1 MNQFNDLRT
10 GLHADNPPRRVTRVA
25 EGRMDREKIY
35 KMWDGD
41 PTKLADLANAKGM
54 TVPEFM
60 RTVSPAVNERDAV
73 NRNDQFDPF
82 ADMLSRDNLRV
93 QSVQDGDHVQPAS
106 AVEEFFKTESG
117 RRAFI
122 MRIDDV
128 YDRTLKSLIFAQK
141 ASATT
146 GASVDGLDAFENRA
160 VTAPV
165 IQNPFGLPVTVADIA
180 ARVDPIPSTRWTR
193 PNILSKREN
202 SNPTIVEEGDERP
215 YVTLGV
221 SEDQGNTDTLAA
233 GVGWTDKFATSD
245 LSMDIVNAEVA
256 FQAQAAER
264 YITNEGIRHAWNAIQ
279 RTGRTPGPQS
289 ATKDLDGIL
298 TMRYYSDGGFNYNVL
313 LGNQTAI
320 AAWSRANILAF
331 AQGVTGSINML
342 SPTRL
347 TGAVGEISLGNR
359 LSAGP
364 EMFYFIGGTAGA
376 DGVDIPTTTIPG
388 TALISLDRA
397 QGLVLKV
404 CRTLETDTR
413 QEVISRGITIRR
425 RTWNFGWDLQK
436 DGAAVRWNI

>member
-10 GLHADNPPRRVTRVA
+10 GLHADDAPRRVTRVDTP
-25 EGRMDREKIY
+25 RMDRDRIY
-35 KMWDGD
+35 KMWKED
-41 PTKLADLANAKGM
+41 PTKLADIANAEGM
-54 TVPEFM
+54 TVPEFL
-60 RTVSPAVNERDAV
+60 RSSSPALDARDATKKH
-73 NRNDQFDPF
+73 DTYDPF
-82 ADMLSRDNLRV
+82 ADMLRRDELRV
-93 QSVQDGDHVQPAS
+93 QSVQDGDHVIPAS
-106 AVEEFFKTESG
+106 PVEDFFKTESG

-165 IQNPFGLPVTVADIA
+165 IQNPFGLPVMVADIA

-202 SNPTIVEEGDERP
+202 SVPTIVEEGDERP

-221 SEDQGNTDTLAA
+221 SEDQGSTDTLAA

-264 YITNEGIRHAWNAIQ
+264 YIVNQGILHAWASIT
-279 RTGRTPGPQS
+279 RTNRTPAAQS
-289 ATKDLDGIL
+289 ATKDLEGIL
-298 TMRYYSDGGFNYNVL
+298 DMRYYSDGGFNYNVL
-313 LGNQTAI
+313 LGNQSAI
-320 AAWSRANILAF
+320 AAWTRANIQSF
-331 AQGVTGSINML
+331 ATNATGTVNML

-347 TGAVGEISLGNR
+347 TAAVGDISLGNR

-364 EMFYFIGGTAGA
+364 EMFYFIGGAAGA
-376 DGVDIPTTTIPG
+376 DGVDIPTATIPN

-413 QEVISRGITIRR
+413 QEVLSRGISIRR
-425 RTWNFGWDLQK
+425 RTWDFGWDLQK
-436 DGAAVRWNI
+436 DGAVVRWNI